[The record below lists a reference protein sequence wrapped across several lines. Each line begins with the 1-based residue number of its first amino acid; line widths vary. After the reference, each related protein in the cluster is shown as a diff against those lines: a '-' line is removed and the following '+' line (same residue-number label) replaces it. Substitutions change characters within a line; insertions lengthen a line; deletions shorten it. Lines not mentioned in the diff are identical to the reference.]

1 MDTLERFRVK
11 AQRVR
16 RQLLEPGLTLNRRRA
31 LMNELETYK
40 RRIAVIEL
48 RLRMHGVSWRRR

>member
-1 MDTLERFRVK
+1 VK